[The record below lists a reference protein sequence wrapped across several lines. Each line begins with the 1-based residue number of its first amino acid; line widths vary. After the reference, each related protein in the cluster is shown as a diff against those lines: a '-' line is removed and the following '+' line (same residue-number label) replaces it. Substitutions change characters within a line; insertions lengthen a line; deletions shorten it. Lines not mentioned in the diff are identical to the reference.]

1 MLPLGCQCTKSVP
14 LPNRNE
20 LISNVDALDDD
31 GYLRLSVNCVE
42 DKIHVKS
49 SQGVKLLWEIDD
61 LSQ

>member
-42 DKIHVKS
+42 DKIREVVSRSKAVV
-49 SQGVKLLWEIDD
+49 GNR
-61 LSQ
+61 